1 MDVAIA
7 YDCLFTN
14 ECYILVFHN
23 ALSVPSM
30 EHNLILPFIMR
41 EAGIQGNEAPK
52 IHVDNPTVNDHSL
65 FFPGAETRIALLLWG
80 ICSYFPCRIP
90 IRTELEENR
99 VLLMTPDGSSWNPHS
114 DVYARNE
121 ENMLDWEG
129 RIVEPKDRVR
139 ILLSEIQED
148 TAIVSSATVSTIEMQ
163 AIDTI
168 TTEADFLGETI
179 ELAAWNTVPADLNEV
194 SSVMASVSLLLD
206 PAVELA

>member
-1 MDVAIA
+1 
-7 YDCLFTN
+7 
-14 ECYILVFHN
+14 
-23 ALSVPSM
+23 M

-41 EAGIQGNEAPK
+41 EARIQGNEAPK

-168 TTEADFLGETI
+168 TTEAGFLGETI